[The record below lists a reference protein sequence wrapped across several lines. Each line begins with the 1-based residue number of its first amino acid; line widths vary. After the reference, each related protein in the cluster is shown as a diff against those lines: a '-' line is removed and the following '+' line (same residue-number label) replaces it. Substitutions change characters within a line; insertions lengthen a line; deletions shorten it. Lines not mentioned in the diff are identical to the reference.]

1 MKAAGTHTIGGIPT
15 LWKILPMRGEEYS
28 YDDTYFEE
36 AEDAEQKARIKKML
50 SELTE
55 VQHRRCV
62 RLARGS
68 SIKEIARREGA
79 SVQSVHESIVAA
91 RKKLKKYW
99 R

>member
-1 MKAAGTHTIGGIPT
+1 
-15 LWKILPMRGEEYS
+15 MRGEEYS